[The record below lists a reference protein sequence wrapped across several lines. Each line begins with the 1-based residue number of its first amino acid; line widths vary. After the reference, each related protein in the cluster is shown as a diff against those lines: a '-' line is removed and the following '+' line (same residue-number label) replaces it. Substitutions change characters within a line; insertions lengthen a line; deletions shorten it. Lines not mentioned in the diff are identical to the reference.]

1 MDLPLHFSW
10 TLAAPS
16 HLPEPRGQQL
26 QVCHIFRCEGM
37 VVHNNK
43 WSCYPFAV

>member
-26 QVCHIFRCEGM
+26 QVCHR
-37 VVHNNK
+37 NDK
-43 WSCYPFAV
+43 